1 MDKLNIPK
9 NINIITLE
17 SIDPFNFKLQNK
29 TERKKEERKNILN
42 FYPLSKKE
50 LNPISKTIP
59 SQHEK
64 QKQKKRRIERSN
76 DPRRYLSR
84 NQSSSRDFIPA
95 VLSNV
100 IVLRNL
106 GAE

>member
-42 FYPLSKKE
+42 FYPL
-50 LNPISKTIP
+50 P
-59 SQHEK
+59 
-64 QKQKKRRIERSN
+64 KKRT
-76 DPRRYLSR
+76 
-84 NQSSSRDFIPA
+84 
-95 VLSNV
+95 
-100 IVLRNL
+100 
-106 GAE
+106 